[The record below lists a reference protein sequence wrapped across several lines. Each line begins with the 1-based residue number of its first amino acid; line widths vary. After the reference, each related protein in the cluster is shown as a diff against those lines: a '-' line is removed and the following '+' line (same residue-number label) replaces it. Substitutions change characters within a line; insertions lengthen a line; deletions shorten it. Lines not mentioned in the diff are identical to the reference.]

1 MEKKAHILV
10 VDDEQY
16 VLELVKRT
24 LEPEGYA
31 VTVAAD
37 GNSALARLREHTPD
51 LILLDIKMPE
61 LNGYQVLERIRE
73 RSDIPVIML
82 TAVLEPT
89 AVEQSLGL
97 GADDYIRKP
106 FSPQVLLAR
115 IEAKLRRPGHEL
127 HPMRGRICL
136 CA

>member
-1 MEKKAHILV
+1 MEKKAHILA

-16 VLELVKRT
+16 VLQLLKRT

-31 VTVAAD
+31 VTLAAD

-51 LILLDIKMPE
+51 LVLLDIRMPD

-73 RSDIPVIML
+73 QSDVPVIML
-82 TAVLEPT
+82 TGVLEPT
-89 AVEQSLGL
+89 AVQQSIGL

-106 FSPQVLLAR
+106 FRPQVLLAR
-115 IEAKLRRPGHEL
+115 IEAKLRRA
-127 HPMRGRICL
+127 RS
-136 CA
+136 